1 MKKIYFFIAIF
12 LISLINL
19 TGCSKKYTVTFVD
32 HDGTTL
38 QEVVVKKGST
48 VTEPTSPSRDGYTFV
63 GWDNDLSNITSDVII
78 NAVYK
83 KNQYTITFDTDG
95 GSKIDQYTLDYKNVV
110 VAPNNPTKEG
120 YVFIGWDKE
129 IPSNMPAEN
138 LTFKAVWSPIQ
149 CTITFNDPS
158 IESIKAKYDQTITL
172 PTLEKEGHIF
182 NGWLYND
189 ELYNGEIVV
198 KGNMELTPSF
208 TANTYVVTVD
218 LCNDLENVTF
228 EFAYGQTL
236 SDLKISL
243 IPSYEGYRFN
253 ELYYD
258 SEYKNIVKY
267 RKSITEDFTIYVKW
281 DKIYKIEY
289 NLNEGYITEDLPS
302 EYIEEDVKYLDLEF
316 KNPKKDGYYFRG
328 WYENPN
334 FEGNRCYKIDINNVR
349 DYVLYAKW
357 EVANLQN
364 AYLSIIGDSIST
376 YEGYIPKGHIH
387 FPEYSSTGSVSV
399 NQTWWKK
406 TVSNLGCRLGVNNS
420 YSGTCVMDAYGAYTS
435 SETVQR
441 LRKCMRSDNIPPDI
455 IVVFMGMNDCLIENV
470 SVEQF
475 AKSYENMIKNL
486 QELYP
491 DAVLFFA
498 TISYEVNYE
507 SKGAEALKKHL
518 DSKAEMNEIIRNL
531 AKQYDYPVIEF
542 ASAFNSREFL
552 LDTVHTNYKGME
564 KFAEVATKTI
574 KEYYENK

>member
-1 MKKIYFFIAIF
+1 MKKIYFFIAIL
-12 LISLINL
+12 LISLVNL
-19 TGCSKKYTVTFVD
+19 TSCSKKYTVTFVD
-32 HDGTTL
+32 YDGTTL
-38 QEVVVKKGST
+38 KEETVKKGSS
-48 VTEPTSPSRDGYTFV
+48 VTEPNNPTREGYTFV
-63 GWDNDLSNITSDVII
+63 GWDSEFSNITNNIII
-78 NAVYK
+78 NAIYK
-83 KNQYTITFDTDG
+83 KNQYTVTFDTDG
-95 GSKIDQYTLDYKNVV
+95 GSIIDQYTLDYNNIIVK
-110 VAPNNPTKEG
+110 PNNPTKEG
-120 YVFIGWDKE
+120 YVFIDWDKE

-149 CTITFNDPS
+149 CTISFNDNS
-158 IESIKAKYDQTITL
+158 TESIKAKYDQTITL
-172 PTLEKEGHIF
+172 PTLEKEGHTF
-182 NGWLYND
+182 DGWLYND

-198 KGNMELTPSF
+198 KGNMEFTPCF
-208 TANTYVVTVD
+208 TANTYIVTVD

-228 EFAYGQTL
+228 EFSYGQTL

-243 IPSYEGYRFN
+243 IPSYEGYRLN

-258 SEYKNIVKY
+258 NEYKNIVKY
-267 RKSITEDFTIYVKW
+267 RKNITEDITIYVKW
-281 DKIYKIEY
+281 DKIYYIEY
-289 NLNEGYITEDLPS
+289 NLNDGYTTEDLPS
-302 EYIEEDVKYLDLEF
+302 EYIEEDVKYLDLEL

-334 FEGNRCYKIDINNVR
+334 FEGNRCYKIDINNVK

-357 EVANLQN
+357 EEANLQN

-376 YEGYIPKGHIH
+376 YEGYIPKGHLH

-399 NQTWWKK
+399 DQTWWKK

-441 LRKCMRSDNIPPDI
+441 LRKCMRSDNIAPDI

-470 SVEQF
+470 SVTQF

-507 SKGAEALKKHL
+507 SKGADALKKHL
-518 DSKAEMNEIIRNL
+518 ESKAEMNEIIRNL
-531 AKQYDYPVIEF
+531 AKEYNHPVIEF
-542 ASAFNSREFL
+542 ASAFNSREYL

-564 KFAEVATKTI
+564 KFAEVATKAI
-574 KEYYENK
+574 REYYEK